1 MKISLYQSLL
11 IFPRLTGYIFPN
23 ISTSY
28 FDRFLSIKIGHKLS
42 RSIFELFLNEVLIE
56 RYGHYLLSAR
66 LSWVLVFMAVLTF
79 PQAVTLA
86 RGPVTQ
92 AGGNQHQYH
101 FNGLR
106 LALSTFICQIHRG
119 WSITAFVTRFH
130 LFSRALSVLSFGHFI
145 ISL

>member
-1 MKISLYQSLL
+1 MCE
-11 IFPRLTGYIFPN
+11 N
-23 ISTSY
+23 ILVSVTFDFSTSNRIY
-28 FDRFLSIKIGHKLS
+28 FSQYIDFLFWQILSIKIGHKLS

-101 FNGLR
+101 FKGLR

-130 LFSRALSVLSFGHFI
+130 LFCRA
-145 ISL
+145 